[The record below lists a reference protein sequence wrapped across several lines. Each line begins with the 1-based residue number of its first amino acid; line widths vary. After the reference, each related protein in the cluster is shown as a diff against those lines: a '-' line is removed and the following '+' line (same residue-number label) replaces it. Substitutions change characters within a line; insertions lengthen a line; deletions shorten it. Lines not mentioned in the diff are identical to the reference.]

1 MLRSSFQARIAGVLI
16 LLLLVVIGA
25 LYVAVKAA
33 TDAAVRAQAQEQ
45 LNVGSL
51 VFEQL
56 LALRSD
62 QLQQAAQVLAAD
74 FGFKE
79 AVASG
84 DAPTIRSALANQG
97 ARINADAVF
106 LLGLDGSLQ
115 VSTDP
120 GIDAEALARLDGQ
133 LQLPRRDGPRLFLL
147 PIGRQIYLLVD
158 ATVSAPLPIARV
170 LMGFAVDH
178 EFALQ
183 LRELTHL

>member
-1 MLRSSFQARIAGVLI
+1 MLRSSFQARISGVLI

-84 DAPTIRSALANQG
+84 DAPTIRSALA
-97 ARINADAVF
+97 
-106 LLGLDGSLQ
+106 
-115 VSTDP
+115 
-120 GIDAEALARLDGQ
+120 
-133 LQLPRRDGPRLFLL
+133 
-147 PIGRQIYLLVD
+147 
-158 ATVSAPLPIARV
+158 
-170 LMGFAVDH
+170 
-178 EFALQ
+178 
-183 LRELTHL
+183 

>member
-62 QLQQAAQVLAAD
+62 QLQQAASTWAACC
-74 FGFKE
+74 
-79 AVASG
+79 S
-84 DAPTIRSALANQG
+84 
-97 ARINADAVF
+97 
-106 LLGLDGSLQ
+106 
-115 VSTDP
+115 
-120 GIDAEALARLDGQ
+120 
-133 LQLPRRDGPRLFLL
+133 
-147 PIGRQIYLLVD
+147 
-158 ATVSAPLPIARV
+158 
-170 LMGFAVDH
+170 
-178 EFALQ
+178 
-183 LRELTHL
+183 